1 MVAPP
6 QCLRVAQAVRIHR
19 SWVLAGC
26 LQHHQG
32 TCSWPHSTL
41 RATEARWV
49 IIGNRS
55 SEQRAALLRLRYSRA
70 TQQVCFN
77 TTPPQT
83 SERESVCWFGTLPQV
98 SGVPWCTHCWRK
110 WGHFHVWGAG
120 FTLSHSLIL
129 ASTDLPKLAFLMF
142 TEHIFQLQTSPLLIP
157 QLSFKAQALTCSFQ
171 LDAI

>member
-1 MVAPP
+1 MAPP

-41 RATEARWV
+41 RATEAWWV
-49 IIGNRS
+49 IIGNKS
-55 SEQRAALLRLRYSRA
+55 SEQRAALLRLKYSRA

-83 SERESVCWFGTLPQV
+83 SERESVCWFGPLYHRSLEFLGV
-98 SGVPWCTHCWRK
+98 HIVGENGVIFMSGE
-110 WGHFHVWGAG
+110 
-120 FTLSHSLIL
+120 L
-129 ASTDLPKLAFLMF
+129 DLHYPI
-142 TEHIFQLQTSPLLIP
+142 H
-157 QLSFKAQALTCSFQ
+157 
-171 LDAI
+171 